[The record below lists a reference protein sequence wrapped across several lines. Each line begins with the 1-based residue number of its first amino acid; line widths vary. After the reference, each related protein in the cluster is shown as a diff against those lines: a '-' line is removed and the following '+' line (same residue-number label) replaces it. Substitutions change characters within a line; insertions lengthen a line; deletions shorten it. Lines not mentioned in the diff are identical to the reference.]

1 MTNSITVE
9 QVWDLPGSERQQKGT
24 VRIDYRWIVIFLKLS
39 LSIELRDLIIENV
52 CFLWRLQFLALSPV
66 LFCFRACPNGTWQ
79 YSGRDWQLWEAVV
92 HRKDKGW
99 EKRLLH
105 VLDPQ
110 HLKLAPQSSTLQTL
124 TAQCC
129 ITPGWFALWGVCM
142 LQSGVKQSW
151 VLRKELAGY
160 RCAGPQPDLW
170 VSKFW
175 STRMLS
181 LLTENQISPVHHWT
195 GDLVEA
201 VPAHCEGS

>member
-24 VRIDYRWIVIFLKLS
+24 VRIDYRSIVIFLKLS

-52 CFLWRLQFLALSPV
+52 CFLWRLPFLALSPV

-105 VLDPQ
+105 VLDPLAIKACTTEF
-110 HLKLAPQSSTLQTL
+110 HTSDTLLSNSSVLHHSRLICIVGSLYAAEWCKAKLSAEKGACWLQVCRTST
-124 TAQCC
+124 
-129 ITPGWFALWGVCM
+129 
-142 LQSGVKQSW
+142 
-151 VLRKELAGY
+151 
-160 RCAGPQPDLW
+160 
-170 VSKFW
+170 W
-175 STRMLS
+175 S
-181 LLTENQISPVHHWT
+181 V
-195 GDLVEA
+195 GF
-201 VPAHCEGS
+201 